1 MDPQFD
7 PDDLSATDAYKV
19 GFALGRVRH
28 LQSLPDMPA
37 DALELLGDLE
47 ARLLYG
53 WPTDE

>member
-1 MDPQFD
+1 MTGRFD
-7 PDDLSATDAYKV
+7 PDDLAATDAYKV

-28 LQSLPDMPA
+28 LQDLPGMPPG
-37 DALELLGDLE
+37 ALELLGDLE